1 MYDDIGPDV
10 SESFLETPLH
20 PPTTIMSGKL
30 ASEYDSWK
38 KLQHIYDSERSK
50 LILKD
55 LFAHDPDRFSKFSVD
70 YASKGGPDV
79 TMLLDYSKNLI
90 TQPILDTLLSLI
102 REAQVESY
110 RDKMFSGEHINTSE
124 DRAVLHVALR
134 NFNDFQIQ
142 EAGTE
147 EVASVLEHIKVF
159 SEAIRSGE
167 WKGYTGKPIKTI
179 VNIGIGGSDLG
190 PVMVTEALKP
200 YSKRDLAA
208 HFVSNIDG
216 THVAETLRVCDPE
229 TTLFIIASKT
239 FTTQETITNAE
250 SAKDWFLQSA
260 KDKAHVAKHF
270 VALSTNTK
278 AVTAFGI
285 SSENMFQFWDWVGG
299 RYSLWS
305 AIGLSIALVIGYNN
319 FEQLLQGAHAMD
331 KHFKET
337 PLEKN
342 VPVLLAAVGIW
353 YNDFYGSQTHA
364 LLPYDQYLH
373 KFADYFQ
380 QGDMESNG
388 KTVTKNGHRV
398 NYETG
403 PIIWGAAGT
412 NGQHSF
418 YQLVHQGTKLIPA
431 DFIAPTT
438 THNPIANS
446 KHHRILLSNFFAQPE
461 ALAFGKTEEQVK
473 KELGSGAS
481 EALIK
486 SKVFEGNKPSNSIM
500 FPLLTPATLGA
511 LIAMYEHKIFVQGVV
526 WGINSFDQ
534 MGVELGKVLAKNILA
549 QLEKPEDVTGHDSS
563 TTGLIHYYQKYR
575 KE

>member
-1 MYDDIGPDV
+1 
-10 SESFLETPLH
+10 
-20 PPTTIMSGKL
+20 MSGKL
-30 ASEYDSWK
+30 ASDYASWK
-38 KLQHIYDSERSK
+38 KLQQIYDAEHSR
-50 LILKD
+50 IVLKD
-55 LFAHDPDRFSKFSVD
+55 LFAQDPQRFAKFSKEYNST
-70 YASKGGPDV
+70 SGPDV
-79 TMLLDYSKNLI
+79 TMLVDLSKHLV
-90 TQPILDTLLSLI
+90 TEPILNTLLSLAK
-102 REAQVESY
+102 EAQVEEY
-110 RDKMFSGEHINTSE
+110 RDKMFAGEHINTSE

-134 NFNDFQIQ
+134 NFNDFKIS
-142 EAGTE
+142 ESGVD
-147 EVASVLEHIKVF
+147 EVAAVLAHIKEF

-167 WKGYTGKPIKTI
+167 WKGYNGKAINTI

-200 YSKRDLAA
+200 YSKRDLKA

-216 THVAETLRVCDPE
+216 THIAEILRECDTE

-250 SAKDWFLQSA
+250 TARSWFLESA

-285 SSENMFQFWDWVGG
+285 DESNMFQFWDWVGG

-305 AIGLSIALVIGYNN
+305 AIGLSIALVIGYDH
-319 FEQLLQGAHAMD
+319 FEQLLQGAHGMD

-337 PLEKN
+337 PLEQN
-342 VPVLLAAVGIW
+342 LPVLMALVGLW
-353 YNDFYGSQTHA
+353 YNDFYGAQTLA

-388 KTVTKNGHRV
+388 KFITKNGQRV
-398 NYETG
+398 NYQTG
-403 PIIWGAAGT
+403 PIIWGASGT

-418 YQLVHQGTKLIPA
+418 YQLVHQGTKIIPA

-438 THNPIANS
+438 THNPIHNS

-461 ALAFGKTEEQVK
+461 ALAFGKTEEEVRE
-473 KELGSGAS
+473 ELGSGAS
-481 EALIK
+481 ETLIK
-486 SKVFEGNKPSNSIM
+486 SKVFEGNRPSTSIM

-511 LIAMYEHKIFVQGVV
+511 LIALYEHKIFVQGVI

-549 QLEKPEDVTGHDSS
+549 QLGKPDDVKGHDSS

>member
-1 MYDDIGPDV
+1 
-10 SESFLETPLH
+10 
-20 PPTTIMSGKL
+20 MSGKL
-30 ASEYDSWK
+30 ASDYTAWK
-38 KLQHIYDSERSK
+38 QLQKLYNSEHPR

-55 LFAHDPDRFSKFSVD
+55 LFAQDPTRFSKFSKEYTSSD
-70 YASKGGPDV
+70 GPDV
-79 TMLLDYSKNLI
+79 TFLLDYSKNLI
-90 TQPILDTLLSLI
+90 TQPILDTLLSLA
-102 REAQVESY
+102 REAQVETY
-110 RDKMFSGEHINTSE
+110 RDKMFAGEHINTSE
-124 DRAVLHVALR
+124 DRAVLHIALR
-134 NFNDFQIQ
+134 NFNDFSIK
-142 EAGTE
+142 ESGVS
-147 EVASVLEHIKVF
+147 EVAGVLRHMKQFSDSV
-159 SEAIRSGE
+159 RSGE
-167 WKGYTGKPIKTI
+167 WTGYTGKTINTI

-190 PVMVTEALKP
+190 PVMVTEALKS
-200 YSKRDLAA
+200 YSKRDLTA

-216 THVAETLRVCDPE
+216 THIAETLKLCDPE
-229 TTLFIIASKT
+229 RTLFIIASKT

-250 SAKDWFLQSA
+250 SARDWFLSSA

-270 VALSTNTK
+270 VALSTNTQ
-278 AVTAFGI
+278 AVTSFGI

-305 AIGLSIALVIGYNN
+305 AIGLSITLVIGYDN
-319 FEQLLQGAHAMD
+319 FEKLLQGAHGMD

-337 PLEKN
+337 PLEEN
-342 VPVLLAAVGIW
+342 LPVLMALIGIW
-353 YNDFYGSQTHA
+353 YNDFYGAQTHA

-388 KTVTKNGHRV
+388 KTVTKGGQRV
-398 NYETG
+398 NYQTG

-431 DFIAPTT
+431 DFIAPATS
-438 THNPIANS
+438 HNPIANS

-461 ALAFGKTEEQVK
+461 ALAFGKTEEQVR

-481 EALIK
+481 EALVR

-511 LIAMYEHKIFVQGVV
+511 LIALYEQKIFVQGVI

-534 MGVELGKVLAKNILA
+534 MGVELGKVLAKNILS
-549 QLEKPEDVTGHDSS
+549 QLEKPDDVIGHDSS
-563 TTGLIHYYQKYR
+563 TTGLIHYYQKFR

>member
-1 MYDDIGPDV
+1 
-10 SESFLETPLH
+10 
-20 PPTTIMSGKL
+20 MSGKL
-30 ASEYDSWK
+30 ASEYASWI
-38 KLQHIYDSERSK
+38 KLQGIYDVEHSR
-50 LILKD
+50 LHLRD
-55 LFAHDPDRFSKFSVD
+55 LFDKDPDRFSKFSRE
-70 YASKGGPDV
+70 YASIAGPAV
-79 TMLLDYSKNLI
+79 AFLLDYSKNLV
-90 TQPILDTLLSLI
+90 TEPVLDTLFALV
-102 REAQVESY
+102 REAQVEKV
-110 RDKMFSGEHINTSE
+110 RDEMFSGAHINTSE

-134 NFNDFQIQ
+134 SFGQLKVAEKGVDEVPDVLQHMKEFT
-142 EAGTE
+142 EA
-147 EVASVLEHIKVF
+147 V
-159 SEAIRSGE
+159 RNGE
-167 WKGYTGKPIKTI
+167 WKGYTGKTINTI

-190 PVMVTEALKP
+190 PVMVTEALKA
-200 YSKRDLAA
+200 YAKRDLTA

-216 THVAETLRVCDPE
+216 THIAETLRVCNPE
-229 TTLFIIASKT
+229 RTLFIVASKT

-250 SAKDWFLQSA
+250 TARDWFLSTA
-260 KDKAHVAKHF
+260 LEKEHVAKHF

-285 SSENMFQFWDWVGG
+285 SKNNMFQFWDWVGG

-305 AIGLSIALVIGYNN
+305 AIGLSIALVIGYDR
-319 FEQLLQGAHAMD
+319 FEELLMGAHGMD

-337 PLEKN
+337 PLEQN
-342 VPVLLAAVGIW
+342 LPVILAVLGIW
-353 YNDFYGSQTHA
+353 YNDFYGAQTHA
-364 LLPYDQYLH
+364 LLPYDQYMH

-388 KTVTKNGHRV
+388 KSVTKNGQRV
-398 NYETG
+398 NYQTG

-418 YQLVHQGTKLIPA
+418 YQLLHQGTKLVPA
-431 DFIAPTT
+431 DFLAPAT

-461 ALAFGKTEEQVK
+461 ALAFGKTEEEVR

-481 EALIK
+481 DVLVK
-486 SKVFEGNKPSNSIM
+486 SKVFEGNRPSNSII
-500 FPLLTPATLGA
+500 FPLMTPATLGA
-511 LIAMYEHKIFVQGVV
+511 LIAMYEHKIFVQGAV

-534 MGVELGKVLAKNILA
+534 MGVELGKVLAKNILG
-549 QLEKPEDVTGHDSS
+549 QLNRPEDVTGHDSS

>member
-1 MYDDIGPDV
+1 
-10 SESFLETPLH
+10 
-20 PPTTIMSGKL
+20 MSGKP
-30 ASEYDSWK
+30 ATEYSSWK
-38 KLQHIYDSERSK
+38 KLQQTYDAEHAR
-50 LILKD
+50 LTLKD
-55 LFAHDPDRFSKFSVD
+55 LFSQDPHRFSKFSKEYVD
-70 YASKGGPDV
+70 STDPNTTFLV
-79 TMLLDYSKNLI
+79 DYSKNLI
-90 TQPILDTLLSLI
+90 TQPILDSLLSLAK
-102 REAQVESY
+102 EAEVATY
-110 RDKMFSGEHINTSE
+110 RDKMFAGEHINTSE
-124 DRAVLHVALR
+124 DRSVLHVALR
-134 NFNDFQIQ
+134 NFNDFKIQ
-142 EAGTE
+142 ESGVD
-147 EVASVLEHIKVF
+147 EVDAVLAHMKEF
-159 SEAIRSGE
+159 SEAVRSGS
-167 WKGYTGKPIKTI
+167 WKGYTGKTINTI

-200 YSKRDLAA
+200 YAKRDLNA

-216 THVAETLRVCDPE
+216 THLAETLRECDPE
-229 TTLFIIASKT
+229 CTIFIIASKT

-250 SAKDWFLQSA
+250 SARDWFLSSA

-285 SSENMFQFWDWVGG
+285 NEANMFQFWDWVGG

-305 AIGLSIALVIGYNN
+305 AIGLSIVLCIGYDN
-319 FEQLLQGAHAMD
+319 FESLLKGAHGMD

-337 PLEKN
+337 PLEN
-342 VPVLLAAVGIW
+342 NLPVLLAVVGIW
-353 YNDFYGSQTHA
+353 YNDFYGAQTHA

-388 KTVTKNGHRV
+388 KFVTKNGQRV
-398 NYETG
+398 DYQTG

-418 YQLVHQGTKLIPA
+418 YQLLHQGTKLVPA
-431 DFIAPTT
+431 DFLAPTT
-438 THNPIANS
+438 THNPIAKS

-461 ALAFGKTEEQVK
+461 ALAFGKTEEEVR

-481 EALIK
+481 EALVK
-486 SKVFEGNKPSNSIM
+486 SKVFEGNRPSNSII
-500 FPLLTPATLGA
+500 FPLLTPRTLGA
-511 LIAMYEHKIFVQGVV
+511 LIALYEHKIFTQGVI

-534 MGVELGKVLAKNILA
+534 MGVELGKVLAKNILS
-549 QLEKPEDVTGHDSS
+549 QLEKPSDVTGHDSS
-563 TTGLIHYYQKYR
+563 TTGLIHYYQKHR